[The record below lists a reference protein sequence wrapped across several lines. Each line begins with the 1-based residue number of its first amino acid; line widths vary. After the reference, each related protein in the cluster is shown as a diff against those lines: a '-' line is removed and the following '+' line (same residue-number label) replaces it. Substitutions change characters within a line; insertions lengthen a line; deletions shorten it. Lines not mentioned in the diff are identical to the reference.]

1 MDQGFPQVSGSQDP
15 LAHRKSVGGSELRV
29 QCRRE
34 ALQAWR
40 GDRTRRNG
48 EEEEAVEMVLSL
60 SQRVCDH
67 SQPHTDFP
75 SK

>member
-1 MDQGFPQVSGSQDP
+1 MEEGG
-15 LAHRKSVGGSELRV
+15 LAGLE
-29 QCRRE
+29 
-34 ALQAWR
+34 R
-40 GDRTRRNG
+40 GQNEEKQQ

-60 SQRVCDH
+60 PQRVRDH

>member
-1 MDQGFPQVSGSQDP
+1 MEEGG
-15 LAHRKSVGGSELRV
+15 LAGLE
-29 QCRRE
+29 
-34 ALQAWR
+34 R
-40 GDRTRRNG
+40 GQNEEKQG